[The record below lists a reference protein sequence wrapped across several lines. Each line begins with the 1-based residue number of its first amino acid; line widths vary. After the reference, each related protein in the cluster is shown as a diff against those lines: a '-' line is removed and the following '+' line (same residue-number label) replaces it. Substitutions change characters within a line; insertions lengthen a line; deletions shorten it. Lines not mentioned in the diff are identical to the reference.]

1 MGAGEG
7 CYTSRVPTRS
17 AIWMLPA
24 LLIFGCETPA
34 SAPEEPDESSAADY
48 RSAPVERAMQ
58 EASEVLRTRGFEEMG
73 VPRRGFLVEQAAD
86 VSEQAMR
93 AGTCYVLLAAA
104 TTAMRE
110 LTIRVFDSDG
120 GEVVQDTTTGPRA
133 ALRYCPAQSGTHF
146 ATAEASAGT
155 GLFELRWFRGPTG
168 LEIRIDDL
176 FRTPPEARETR

>member
-1 MGAGEG
+1 MGLGLWG
-7 CYTSRVPTRS
+7 LGL
-17 AIWMLPA
+17 WA
-24 LLIFGCETPA
+24 LLGAPLVACDADPPPA
-34 SAPEEPDESSAADY
+34 PVEEGPEPTTAADY
-48 RSAPVERAMQ
+48 RSSQVERAMR
-58 EASEVLRTRGFEEMG
+58 EASEVLRTRGFAEMG
-73 VPRRGFLVEQAAD
+73 TPRRGFLVEQAAD

-104 TTAMRE
+104 STAMRE

-176 FRTPPEARETR
+176 FRTAPEPREAR